1 MNEKYLIISDIH
13 GSFSSLEKVLNYY
26 TKERFN
32 KLFILGDI
40 YYSGA
45 RNIPPIDYNPPKVVE
60 LLNKVSK
67 EIIAIKGNC
76 ESSVDLLVS
85 KFPIF
90 EIYSTFLFDKRVS
103 FYHGHQSYKEDLSK
117 NNDIVFSGHTHISLL
132 SKEGKNIY
140 ANPGSISLPKDNNQS
155 FIIFQKNKL
164 SVIDL
169 SSFKEIKSL
178 SLN

>member
-60 LLNKVSK
+60 LLNNRYQD
-67 EIIAIKGNC
+67 IISIKGNC
-76 ESSVDLLVS
+76 ESDVDLMVA

-90 EIYSTFLFDKRVS
+90 EIYSTTLFDKKVS
-103 FYHGHQSYKEDLSK
+103 LYHGHQNYKSDLSRY
-117 NNDIVFSGHTHISLL
+117 NDIIFTGHTHISMIQ
-132 SKEGKNIY
+132 KEDNVIY
-140 ANPGSISLPKDNNQS
+140 ANPGSLSLPKDEHHS
-155 FIIFQKNKL
+155 FISFDQEKI
-164 SVIDL
+164 SIIDL
-169 SSFKEIKSL
+169 ESMGLI
-178 SLN
+178 